1 MIDPAE
7 RGAVCIPRKLVDR
20 VLEMLP
26 KLVAADE
33 RVMKEVEQGMTVQE
47 AFKLHRGK

>member
-7 RGAVCIPRKLVDR
+7 RGAVCIPSELVTE
-20 VLEMLP
+20 VLQMLP
-26 KLVAADE
+26 KLVEADE
-33 RVMKEVEQGMTVQE
+33 NVIRDVEGGMRVAE